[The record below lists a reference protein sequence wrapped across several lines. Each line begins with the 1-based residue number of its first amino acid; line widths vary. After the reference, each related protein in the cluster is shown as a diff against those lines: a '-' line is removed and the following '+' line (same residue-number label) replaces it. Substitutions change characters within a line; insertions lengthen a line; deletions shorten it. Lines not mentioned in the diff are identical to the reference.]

1 MQDGGTRM
9 KTLIKTVGVIVVCLA
24 MYAIPILIA
33 CSFCLNWDILFKFL
47 LTSVGLIELS
57 ALCTWVYMEVE
68 G

>member
-1 MQDGGTRM
+1 M
-9 KTLIKTVGVIVVCLA
+9 KTLIRIIGVTVVCLA

-33 CSFCLNWDILFKFL
+33 CSFCLNWDDSLKFL
-47 LTSVGLIELS
+47 LTSLGIIQLA